1 MTIQKTV
8 FQDEVIYFD
17 LRGPSFFSK
26 NLLGYRNKQEKI
38 ILSYSLDGIDFSSF
52 FSFELFIFNKLIDQS
67 NFSFSIHSP
76 QGGLLRRDFMTI
88 IWCVPNRSHSE
99 NPTEKKLS
107 KIMTKNMKQRYK
119 ENV

>member
-8 FQDEVIYFD
+8 FQDVVISFD

-76 QGGLLRRDFMTI
+76 QGSLLRRDSMTI
-88 IWCVPNRSHSE
+88 IWCVPNGSHSE

-107 KIMTKNMKQRYK
+107 KTMTKNMKQRYK